1 VRPGALMIRGHRLE
15 AVKPNVD
22 NLQSN
27 EVTKFPHI
35 KKNSTKLG
43 RLEQTEYPAE
53 MIFRLVQLFSNIT
66 RCKQ

>member
-1 VRPGALMIRGHRLE
+1 MIHGHRLK

-35 KKNSTKLG
+35 KKKELNEIRTPG
-43 RLEQTEYPAE
+43 ANR
-53 MIFRLVQLFSNIT
+53 VFSRNDI
-66 RCKQ
+66 QASAAALQ

>member
-1 VRPGALMIRGHRLE
+1 MIHGHRLK

-35 KKNSTKLG
+35 KKKELNEIRTPGAK
-43 RLEQTEYPAE
+43 
-53 MIFRLVQLFSNIT
+53 
-66 RCKQ
+66 

>member
-1 VRPGALMIRGHRLE
+1 MIRGHRLK

-35 KKNSTKLG
+35 KKELNEIRTPG
-43 RLEQTEYPAE
+43 ANR
-53 MIFRLVQLFSNIT
+53 VFSRNDI
-66 RCKQ
+66 QASAAALQ